1 MATKLKQIGK
11 NSKYVIFEVDSETLL
26 YIRGITDGIV
36 EIQLTP
42 GIRIE
47 KFAQIIEGCFSPFSN
62 FKKQILIAFEL
73 PIETKVNGIKCMINS
88 LHICTATN
96 RLHSRGWIVNCW
108 KNMFFERV

>member
-1 MATKLKQIGK
+1 MATKLKLISK
-11 NSKYVIFEVDSETLL
+11 NAKYTIFEVDYETLL
-26 YIRGITDGIV
+26 YVRGFNEGLV
-36 EIQLTP
+36 EVQLTP

-47 KFAQIIEGCFSPFSN
+47 NFARIIEGCFSPFSN

-73 PIETKVNGIKCMINS
+73 PIETKVNGIKCMTNT

-96 RLHSRGWIVNCW
+96 KLHSRGWIVNCW